1 MNANKP
7 ITTLLHLS
15 GGQDSTYVAYKW
27 LKEHPNE
34 TLLLHHVNL
43 KHRAE
48 NRLIV
53 EKAAVQNILKYF
65 KKIGLDNFIYKESS
79 FDYGDLPRISIK
91 DIQIV
96 SLFSSIILKT
106 PKYESIDTLLLSW
119 HKGEVDREDIKKG
132 FRVKKML
139 EALEVG
145 RNIKLSFPIE
155 FMTRKEMFD
164 DTPKEL
170 TKYMWSCRK
179 PRNGSHCGV
188 CKTCIELKEEGIFKY
203 FK

>member
-1 MNANKP
+1 MKP

-53 EKAAVQNILKYF
+53 EKYAVQNILKYF

-96 SLFSSIILKT
+96 SLFSSVILKT
-106 PKYESIDTLLLSW
+106 PKYKSIDTLLLSW

-139 EALEVG
+139 EALEVD

-155 FMTRKEMFD
+155 FMTRKEMFE